1 MPIVSVNMM
10 IHHDSPNADSI
21 TGPSNQSLFVDVSAD
36 SRCIQHKPPLE
47 SIGPYFY
54 RPTSLSLQ
62 LELSKVMGGYPQIV
76 HFHRIFHHKTNH
88 FGGSPIFRKPRRWTP
103 DSVPTPD
110 CATFAAGSL
119 DASESSQQPY
129 VKRTSKMKMD
139 TMVNLQM
146 GVSENSVPPNP
157 MVNDHYPY

>member
-1 MPIVSVNMM
+1 MKFFARVCPIKCNVYNFLTPEHANS
-10 IHHDSPNADSI
+10 IGKHDDPPRLTQCGLI

-110 CATFAAGSL
+110 CGHVCRGQPRCIGIIPATL
-119 DASESSQQPY
+119 RKTHQ
-129 VKRTSKMKMD
+129 
-139 TMVNLQM
+139 
-146 GVSENSVPPNP
+146 
-157 MVNDHYPY
+157 